1 MKKLN
6 VFITVLLV
14 LGLSALLFA
23 INAYRKTLL
32 LFNPQAVIAVYFSF
46 GLLIGLIFHRKDIQ
60 RISGTSIISAFCVG
74 LLYLLLLSLTAPQFN
89 AFRLILISDTS
100 MLLLGLGLIE
110 ILFCGK

>member
-14 LGLSALLFA
+14 LGLSASLFA
-23 INAYRKTLL
+23 INTYRKTLL
-32 LFNPQAVIAVYFSF
+32 LFSPQAVIAVYFSY
-46 GLLIGLIFHRKDIQ
+46 GLLIGLIFHRQDSQ
-60 RISGTSIISAFCVG
+60 RISGASIISAFGVG
-74 LLYLLLLSLTAPQFN
+74 LLYLFLLSLTAPQFN

-110 ILFCGK
+110 ILFCGE

>member
-6 VFITVLLV
+6 VFNTVLLV

-32 LFNPQAVIAVYFSF
+32 LFNPQAVIAAYFTF
-46 GLLIGLIFHRKDIQ
+46 GLFIGLAFHRKDIQ
-60 RISGTSIISAFCVG
+60 KISKASIISAFCIG
-74 LLYLLLLSLTAPQFN
+74 LLYLFLLSLTAPQFN
-89 AFRLILISDTS
+89 AFRLISDTS